1 MQLDKWNESVNIRSL
16 ERNFK
21 SQFLVHSFSNLGGD
35 MEQEDMALAI
45 RPPNSSQD
53 LLVLEAPEK
62 QDKLNK
68 KDSPRYQVNPFMGE
82 VHIKR
87 GSKKLTVGKAGSL
100 VNTDT
105 GEVNATEI
113 SMIKQ
118 VDRTEFVK
126 LFSEGVKRFFEL
138 SPSGAKLLAYVLK
151 VVQEYPGTDRI
162 SLHFMDY
169 MERFPGDETGMKK
182 TTFYRGFTELLT
194 KGFLAQSVVP
204 NLYYINPKL
213 FFNGDRAKFV
223 MDYQVNEETRSKEQR
238 KAIDDEVEKAM
249 NEKTNRI
256 LEADRAAKATTKPK
270 RRVLKA

>member
-1 MQLDKWNESVNIRSL
+1 M
-16 ERNFK
+16 ERKFE
-21 SQFLVHSFSNLGGD
+21 VVD
-35 MEQEDMALAI
+35 METGEMGEVAPQA
-45 RPPNSSQD
+45 NG
-53 LLVLEAPEK
+53 LLVLDAPEK

-68 KDSPRYQVNPFMGE
+68 KDAPRYQANPFMGE

-87 GSKKLTVGKAGSL
+87 GSKKLTVGRAGAL

-105 GEVNATEI
+105 GEINATEI

-126 LFSEGVKRFFEL
+126 LFAEGVKRFFEL

-151 VVQEYPGTDRI
+151 VVQEVPGTDRI

-169 MERFPGDETGMKK
+169 MERFPGDQTGMKK
-182 TTFYRGFTELLT
+182 TTFYRGFTELLS
-194 KGFLAQSVVP
+194 KGFIAQSVVP

-223 MDYQVNEETRSKEQR
+223 TEYRINEETRVKEER
-238 KAIDDEVEKAM
+238 KAIDDEVQKHMDARV
-249 NEKTNRI
+249 NAV
-256 LEADRAAKATTKPK
+256 LEHDRKEKPK
-270 RRVLKA
+270 RRVLKP

>member
-1 MQLDKWNESVNIRSL
+1 MELDAT
-16 ERNFK
+16 
-21 SQFLVHSFSNLGGD
+21 NLA
-35 MEQEDMALAI
+35 M
-45 RPPNSSQD
+45 RPTNTSQD

-68 KDSPRYQVNPFMGE
+68 KDSPRYQANPFMGE

-87 GSKKLTVGKAGSL
+87 GSKKLTVGRAGSL

-126 LFSEGVKRFFEL
+126 LFAEGVKRFFEL

-169 MERFPGDETGMKK
+169 MERFPGDQSGMKK
-182 TTFYRGFTELLT
+182 TTFYRGFTELLA

-223 MDYQVNEETRSKEQR
+223 LDYNINEETRAKEQR
-238 KAIDDEVEKAM
+238 KAINDEVQKAM
-249 NEKTNRI
+249 DEKTNQI
-256 LEADRAAKATTKPK
+256 LEQDRAAKPK
-270 RRVLKA
+270 KRILKA

>member
-1 MQLDKWNESVNIRSL
+1 MERKL
-16 ERNFK
+16 EI
-21 SQFLVHSFSNLGGD
+21 VD
-35 MEQEDMALAI
+35 METGEMGEVAPQADGV
-45 RPPNSSQD
+45 
-53 LLVLEAPEK
+53 LVLDAPEK

-68 KDSPRYQVNPFMGE
+68 KDAPRYQSNPFMGE

-87 GSKKLTVGKAGSL
+87 GSKKLTVGRAGAL

-105 GEVNATEI
+105 GEINATEI

-126 LFSEGVKRFFEL
+126 LFAEGVKRFFEL

-151 VVQEYPGTDRI
+151 VVQEVPGTDRI

-169 MERFPGDETGMKK
+169 MERFPGDQNGMKK
-182 TTFYRGFTELLT
+182 TTFYRGFTELLS
-194 KGFLAQSVVP
+194 KGFIAQSVVP

-223 MDYQVNEETRSKEQR
+223 TEYRINEQTMAREERE
-238 KAIDDEVEKAM
+238 AIDHEVQRNMDARV
-249 NEKTNRI
+249 NAV
-256 LEADRAAKATTKPK
+256 LEQDRKDKPK
-270 RRVLKA
+270 RRLLKA

>member
-1 MQLDKWNESVNIRSL
+1 M
-16 ERNFK
+16 ERKFE
-21 SQFLVHSFSNLGGD
+21 VVD
-35 MEQEDMALAI
+35 METGEMGEVAPQA
-45 RPPNSSQD
+45 NG
-53 LLVLEAPEK
+53 LLVLDAPEK

-68 KDSPRYQVNPFMGE
+68 KDAPRYQANPFMGE

-87 GSKKLTVGKAGSL
+87 GSKKLTVGRAGAL

-105 GEVNATEI
+105 GEINATEI

-126 LFSEGVKRFFEL
+126 LFAEGVKRFFEL

-151 VVQEYPGTDRI
+151 VVQEVPGTDRI

-169 MERFPGDETGMKK
+169 MERFPGDQTGMKK
-182 TTFYRGFTELLT
+182 TTFYRGFTELLS
-194 KGFLAQSVVP
+194 KGFIAQSVVP

-223 MDYQVNEETRSKEQR
+223 MDYRVNEETRIKEER
-238 KAIDDEVEKAM
+238 KAIDDEVQKHMDERVNKVL
-249 NEKTNRI
+249 ERDRSKTKRRI
-256 LEADRAAKATTKPK
+256 LKP
-270 RRVLKA
+270 